1 MSATQQ
7 AQDSADHMD
16 PLESHLVVEKKPS
29 TSVSIKEQIHSSED
43 NNLSMTASRGASSLK
58 STKNTQEKASFLG
71 KGGEQHF
78 VYQSNVYAPQPHT
91 VFSGGYFNHLGQW
104 EEYPHVASA
113 DGLDAASPVM
123 YSSYSPVPTMGDS
136 QPYFPLPYPL
146 SSPYYQPPASPSMG
160 YSNSATVVSHI
171 DPMQD
176 YYLPDGLLYSPTPGF
191 HQPFSSF
198 DGTQMQQGAPGFFGQ
213 GNLPLAS
220 GMLAFFQHQGSMYR
234 SGSYKARQH
243 IGNYGGSTPSWS
255 AASRRFSPF
264 NKGFK
269 HDKGSLE
276 FMNEQNRG
284 PRATKPKTEVNNSST
299 EDKNSKTALI
309 IDSSFYNQP
318 DFVTEYEDAKFFVIK
333 SYTEDHVHKS
343 IKYGVWAS
351 TSSGNRK
358 LNAAYREAKEKE
370 ANCPIFLF
378 FSVNGS
384 GQFCGVAEMVGPVD
398 FDKSVDYWQH
408 DKWSGQFPVKWHIVK
423 DVPNNLL
430 RHIILENND
439 NKPVTNSRDTQE
451 VRLDQGMQMLTI
463 FKNHEAETTI
473 LEDFD
478 FYEQREKAVLDI
490 RQRQKQQ
497 YADSEVQKLMEAK
510 EPEDIMTQIS
520 ATFARAVQL
529 GETKGS
535 REDKPKVED
544 ASAAAAVA
552 EDQPVAIVK
561 TEESLADS
569 EPMPLK
575 EGG

>member
-1 MSATQQ
+1 MGPT
-7 AQDSADHMD
+7 
-16 PLESHLVVEKKPS
+16 ESHLVVEKNSS
-29 TSVSIKEQIHSSED
+29 TSVIVKEQILSTEDHS
-43 NNLSMTASRGASSLK
+43 LSTTHLRGASSLK
-58 STKNTQEKASFLG
+58 STKSGQEKGSFLG

-113 DGLDAASPVM
+113 DGTDTASPVM

-136 QPYFPLPYPL
+136 QPYFPLHYPL

-160 YSNSATVVSHI
+160 YSNSASGMSHF
-171 DPMQD
+171 DPMHE
-176 YYLPDGLLYSPTPGF
+176 YCLPDGLLYSPTPGL
-191 HQPFSSF
+191 HRSFSSF
-198 DGTQMQQGAPGFFGQ
+198 DGTQMQQSVPGFYGQ
-213 GNLPLAS
+213 GNIPS
-220 GMLAFFQHQGSMYR
+220 GMHQGSMYG
-234 SGSYKARQH
+234 SGSYKARQQ
-243 IGNYGGSTPSWS
+243 IGNFGGSTPSWG
-255 AASRRFSPF
+255 AGSRRFSPLDR
-264 NKGFK
+264 GFK

-284 PRATKPKTEVNNSST
+284 PRATKPKKEVNNSST
-299 EDKNSKTALI
+299 EEKNRKTQLT
-309 IDSSFYNQP
+309 IDSSLYNQP
-318 DFVTEYEDAKFFVIK
+318 DFTIEYEHANFFVIK
-333 SYTEDHVHKS
+333 SYTEDNVHKS

-351 TSSGNRK
+351 TASGNRK
-358 LNAAYREAKEKE
+358 LNAAYHEAKEKE

-384 GQFCGVAEMVGPVD
+384 GQFCGVAEMIGPVD
-398 FDKSVDYWQH
+398 FDKSVDYWQQ

-451 VRLDQGMQMLTI
+451 VRLDQGLQMLKI
-463 FKNHEAETTI
+463 FKNHVAETTI

-478 FYEQREKAVLDI
+478 FYEEWEKAMLDI

-497 YADSEVQKLMEAK
+497 YGDSELQKPTEAK
-510 EPEDIMTQIS
+510 EPVDLVTQIS

-535 REDKPKVED
+535 REDRPKVDD
-544 ASAAAAVA
+544 ASSAAVA
-552 EDQPVAIVK
+552 EDKPVALVK

-569 EPMPLK
+569 EPSPLK